1 MQDWLKYIGLTLLV
15 LFLQVMLV
23 DNLHLFGVCHPYIYL
38 WVLLMLPIDIPRW
51 LQMFIGVAIGGILD
65 LFAHT
70 PGIHMAACVLATYLR
85 PLMLTGFVQ
94 DAERL
99 KGGVTIETI
108 GPDNYL
114 RLLALLVVT
123 HHALL
128 FLLEAFTFA
137 HFGYTLLQILVSSV
151 STFLLVLLFEYVRK
165 ST

>member
-1 MQDWLKYIGLTLLV
+1 MQDWFKYIGLMLFV

-38 WVLLMLPIDIPRW
+38 WVLLLLPVDIPRW
-51 LQMFIGVAIGGILD
+51 LQMFIGAAIGGLLD
-65 LFAHT
+65 TFAHT
-70 PGIHMAACVLATYLR
+70 PGLHLAACVLVTYLR
-85 PLMLTGFVQ
+85 PLMLTAMMQ

-128 FLLEAFTFA
+128 FLLEAFTLA
-137 HFGYTLLQILVSSV
+137 HIGYTLLQILVSSLC
-151 STFLLVLLFEYVRK
+151 SFLLILLLEYVRK
-165 ST
+165 SA